1 MALDGSLD
9 VDVGGLF
16 IGVLPNE
23 NSKMGGTLE
32 KNSSTMPVRYL
43 TSDVCMAEQG
53 RGNTE
58 RRRLDMHVY
67 YAVTSPGF
75 HLAPAPSMT

>member
-1 MALDGSLD
+1 MQAWMLICSPQRKFKNGR
-9 VDVGGLF
+9 
-16 IGVLPNE
+16 
-23 NSKMGGTLE
+23 E
-32 KNSSTMPVRYL
+32 KSRKIPSTMPVRYL
-43 TSDVCMAEQG
+43 SSDVRTAEQG

-58 RRRLDMHVY
+58 RRRLDMHVN